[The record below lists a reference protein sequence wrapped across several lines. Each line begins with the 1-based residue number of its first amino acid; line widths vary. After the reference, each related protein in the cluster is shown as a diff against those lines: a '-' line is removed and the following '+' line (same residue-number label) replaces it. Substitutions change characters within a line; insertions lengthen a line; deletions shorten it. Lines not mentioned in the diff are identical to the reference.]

1 MSTATVRLRTDALR
15 ARLARIR
22 TRLPDVLE
30 ERMKRIAAEV
40 VEQID
45 VEGSWRGGRGYNA
58 LRSLSARF
66 VPVTLKHVRRE
77 QWPDVAGLYYGR
89 VPWVTR
95 NGVKVKRVWVD
106 AAKLADLRQ
115 RIIQRLARQIKDPSQ
130 WKISVAAHRESVR
143 VEIVKQG
150 RASKRDRQIA
160 EALTRQIKAMFAEQA
175 SATLYEALS
184 G

>member
-22 TRLPDVLE
+22 ERLPDVLE
-30 ERMKRIAAEV
+30 ARMKKIAAEA

-45 VEGSWRGGRGYNA
+45 VPGSWSGGRAYNA
-58 LRSLSARF
+58 IDSLAARF

-95 NGVKVKRVWVD
+95 KGVKVKRVWVD

-115 RIIQRLARQIKDPSQ
+115 RIIRRLARQIKDPKQ
-130 WKISVAAHRESVR
+130 WKISVTAVEGEVR
-143 VEIVKQG
+143 VRIVKQG
-150 RASKRDRQIA
+150 RAGNRDRQIA
-160 EALTRQIKAMFAEQA
+160 AALTRQIQAMFAEQA
-175 SATLYEALS
+175 TAVLYEALAA
-184 G
+184 